1 MSWLE
6 VRPLRRKKSPVRAAR
21 RASAAR
27 AVARG
32 VTGSGRWRRCGWGL
46 ARPLQRSGRRP
57 PGRSVLSGGRQSGV
71 PRSGNR
77 EAGRR
82 RRGGSPR
89 GGAGAAGCRE
99 ASPDRA
105 RGRECREGSPAERES
120 AGAGAGCSCGARR
133 GKSRRRH
140 LPRSGNAAGRC
151 EPESPDRA
159 RGREFRRAAEKR
171 TARVVKLP
179 ACERPLVSVNPGRTA
194 SCHRETRRTRRGR
207 RRKVRRLLPRRREA
221 RGIFSGILR
230 ACCRDSR
237 DSA

>member
-6 VRPLRRKKSPVRAAR
+6 VRPLRRKKSPVRAGR

-57 PGRSVLSGGRQSGV
+57 PGRSVLSGGRQSGL

-82 RRGGSPR
+82 RRGGFPGAELERR
-89 GGAGAAGCRE
+89 GCCE

-120 AGAGAGCSCGARR
+120 AGANPVRCSEIWAAFLR
-133 GKSRRRH
+133 GLS
-140 LPRSGNAAGRC
+140 LS
-151 EPESPDRA
+151 SPK
-159 RGREFRRAAEKR
+159 EEEEKR
-171 TARVVKLP
+171 
-179 ACERPLVSVNPGRTA
+179 RPPRGPRDRSSVFGRTVPSVATGGRTA
-194 SCHRETRRTRRGR
+194 GTLEG
-207 RRKVRRLLPRRREA
+207 EA
-221 RGIFSGILR
+221 EPGTAATIP
-230 ACCRDSR
+230 
-237 DSA
+237 